1 MSDQPIVVFDG
12 NLIKPSQDGI
22 KPRKEDFENDS
33 SHMEKGLFFQ
43 DPNIEHQQPEIEKSE
58 SEVDS
63 NNFDAFDA
71 VEDIFEDKKRH
82 DSSGSEQQ
90 FVQIA

>member
-1 MSDQPIVVFDG
+1 M
-12 NLIKPSQDGI
+12 
-22 KPRKEDFENDS
+22 KEEFENDS

-43 DPNIEHQQPEIEKSE
+43 DPTNEQQEQKQEKSE

-71 VEDIFEDKKRH
+71 EEDMFEEKKRDETYQEP
-82 DSSGSEQQ
+82 DSESEQ
-90 FVQIA
+90 